1 MADLAAM
8 RLEIPNLRRS
18 VVWRIVQSRPALLA
32 TLFLVVLGLCSIFAG
47 VLAPYSPTVQDLFRA
62 FEAPSR
68 DYWFGTDDLGRDI
81 LSRVLYG
88 ARVSLR
94 VAVLA
99 TIVSATV
106 GTLLGLVS
114 GWWTGMLDNVIM
126 RVMDALLAFPTIVL
140 ALGIIAMLGPSMNNA
155 MLAIG
160 IVGTPVFARL
170 VRSQVLALRE
180 RPFVEAARAL
190 GRREWGIIWRHSLP
204 NMVPVIIVQTSLR
217 MAEAVLAE
225 SALSFLGM
233 GVQPPTPSLG
243 MMLND
248 ARGYML
254 HAPWIAVAPGL
265 TIFLTVLSINLLGDS
280 VRDVLDPRLR
290 GQLSGASYAGG

>member
-1 MADLAAM
+1 M
-8 RLEIPNLRRS
+8 
-18 VVWRIVQSRPALLA
+18 
-32 TLFLVVLGLCSIFAG
+32 
-47 VLAPYSPTVQDLFRA
+47 
-62 FEAPSR
+62 PSE

-81 LSRVLYG
+81 FSRVLYG
-88 ARVSLR
+88 ARASLR
-94 VAVLA
+94 VAILA
-99 TIVSATV
+99 TIISGVL

-114 GWWTGMLDNVIM
+114 GWWGGLLDNVIM

-140 ALGIIAMLGPSMNNA
+140 ALGIIAVLGTGMNNA

-170 VRSQVLALRE
+170 VRSQILTMRE

-190 GRREWGIIWRHSLP
+190 GRPEWGIIWRHSLP
-204 NMVPVIIVQTSLR
+204 NVVPVIIVQASLR
-217 MAEAVLAE
+217 MAEGVLAE

-248 ARGYML
+248 ARGFML
-254 HAPWIAVAPGL
+254 HAPWTALAPGL
-265 TIFLTVLSINLLGDS
+265 TIFLAVLCINMLGDS
-280 VRDVLDPRLR
+280 LRDVLDPRLR
-290 GQLSGASYAGG
+290 GQAYGPSFAGE